1 MSNPNFEFW
10 LLMHFPNIGQYD
22 RKKLLENPKNLKQK
36 VVPGASKHKKYLE
49 ILVSQAAQGY
59 SKGCKIKFE
68 KFLPQ
73 LSLAMNQAE
82 QFCEEAEGLK
92 TELGSAVGKLIKSMR
107 E

>member
-1 MSNPNFEFW
+1 MNQEV
-10 LLMHFPNIGQYD
+10 I
-22 RKKLLENPKNLKQK
+22 
-36 VVPGASKHKKYLE
+36 PGASKHKKYLE

-68 KFLPQ
+68 RFRPH
-73 LSLAMNQAE
+73 LSLAIKQAE

-92 TELGSAVGKLIKSMR
+92 TELGSAVGTLIKSMQ